1 MQPQMLKMKNQKINS
16 HNKQW
21 EKVYVVCGDPLLS
34 RLFIQGI
41 QEDLNTPSKRTFDKG
56 DSPKSIVNALKAFVM
71 FDTPDMVVIYD
82 PSAEQMR
89 TIESFL
95 DAEVMTASALVIATL
110 GDLPDGR
117 SKFIQK
123 AEKCKR
129 VFFMSPIEY
138 KDTKTLR
145 AHLLEW
151 AEDAQVSFD
160 KDAINW
166 VLSNAPACVGKI
178 KSSSGKKDCEVY
190 DLQSIENE
198 LEKIKV
204 INSLGNYKICV
215 ADLEKYVRFDY
226 YIDIW
231 SFINV
236 AISNGSNAGDAL
248 KMIQIIANS
257 QGTQA
262 ALILLA
268 SQIEFLLCIK
278 SLQNRNIQKAEAI
291 AEFMSMD
298 SYLGRYLL
306 PDWTEI
312 NEIPTLPKPN
322 AWRIRKA
329 IESPIPSTERLSL
342 LYQSVLSAIRDLR
355 SGLDER
361 IVLPYLALCL
371 GGHNSYI
378 TPLKQ

>member
-1 MQPQMLKMKNQKINS
+1 
-16 HNKQW
+16 
-21 EKVYVVCGDPLLS
+21 
-34 RLFIQGI
+34 
-41 QEDLNTPSKRTFDKG
+41 
-56 DSPKSIVNALKAFVM
+56 
-71 FDTPDMVVIYD
+71 MVVIYD

-123 AEKCKR
+123 AEKQKR

-138 KDTKTLR
+138 KDTKSLKS
-145 AHLLEW
+145 HLLEW

-166 VLSNAPACVGKI
+166 ILSNAPACVGKI
-178 KSSSGKKDCEVY
+178 KSPSGKKDCEVY